1 MSNYKF
7 VLIDEFGGAVRKFAS
22 RQEAQPYLTGGA
34 VLLRLP
40 KQPSLYEQAVL
51 TMKEALI

>member
-7 VLIDEFGGAVRKFAS
+7 VLIDEFGGAIRKFAS
-22 RQEAQPYLTGGA
+22 RQEARPYLTGGA
-34 VLLRLP
+34 VLLSLP